1 MVLRLRQSLLPL
13 LVLTAVYGCASSG
26 TGSSGAPG
34 LHATGASMTL
44 EAEELG
50 SASTSLLAAL
60 RGRVHGMQVRES
72 SVDCPSISFRGTRSL
87 LGENNPAVYVDGVRA
102 TNTCILASLTT
113 SSVERVE
120 TYAAGVAPRLPYKAH
135 PNGLIL
141 VYMQDGR
148 IP

>member
-1 MVLRLRQSLLPL
+1 PNSSPVFASRRAQEGHMVLRLRQSLLPL

-60 RGRVHGMQVRES
+60 RRRVHGMQ
-72 SVDCPSISFRGTRSL
+72 GL